1 MHISEFGNMSR
12 QTKLQSFPTLE
23 AMIGSAVRDF
33 TGEIKFIG
41 GKDFSKATDRVAA
54 EVRRIQVSLSGGKS
68 RCTFIY
74 T

>member
-1 MHISEFGNMSR
+1 
-12 QTKLQSFPTLE
+12 
-23 AMIGSAVRDF
+23 MIGSTVRDF